1 MAKKKTRLQSLLEA
15 SKKVLRYLIEEDAD
29 PAMVEMFH
37 NAIKK
42 AEGPADDLTTITLV
56 MTPKTSTV
64 FLEMLSTKV
73 DPEIVEWVQS
83 HIRETKQRTYFRL
96 PIDHRRLKQVHY
108 VLKTTTT
115 PKADKAFKRLADQI
129 ESEALSRNPLEVLA
143 EFGL

>member
-15 SKKVLRYLIEEDAD
+15 SKKVLRHLIEEGGNDEI
-29 PAMVEMFH
+29 VEMFH
-37 NAIKK
+37 EAIKK
-42 AEGPADDLTTITLV
+42 AEGPADDLTTTTLV

-64 FLEMLSTKV
+64 FLDVLSKKI

-83 HIRETKQRTYFRL
+83 HIRETKQRIYFRL
-96 PIDHRRLKQVHY
+96 PIDHEKLKQVHF

-129 ESEALSRNPLEVLA
+129 ESEALSKNPLEVLA